1 MIKQPRVKRLQA
13 RYEMERNEYMRE
25 YLKDPY
31 NKERHNKSVYKS
43 HAKKFVKE
51 FATSDDMDE
60 LLMIWRW
67 R

>member
-1 MIKQPRVKRLQA
+1 MDRK
-13 RYEMERNEYMRE
+13 EYMRE

-31 NKERHNKSVYKS
+31 NKERHKKSVYKS
-43 HAKKFVKE
+43 NAKKFVKE

-67 R
+67 W

>member
-1 MIKQPRVKRLQA
+1 MKQPRVKRMD
-13 RYEMERNEYMRE
+13 RKEYMRE

-31 NKERHNKSVYKS
+31 NKERHKKSMYKS
-43 HAKKFVKE
+43 NAKKFVRE

>member
-1 MIKQPRVKRLQA
+1 MISGLTKQPRVKRMD
-13 RYEMERNEYMRE
+13 RKEYMRE
-25 YLKDPY
+25 YLKDPH
-31 NKERHNKSVYKS
+31 NKERHKKSVYKS
-43 HAKKFVKE
+43 NAKKFVKE